1 MLGGYRKIRVAE
13 ERYGM
18 LRDPQHERKILNDIK
33 TLPFVPSMNS
43 GQALS
48 IVEGIR

>member
-1 MLGGYRKIRVAE
+1 
-13 ERYGM
+13 M

-33 TLPFVPSMNS
+33 TPPFVPSMNS

-48 IVEGIR
+48 TVEGVRQCFQEPGHWSAEKRYE